1 VEANEISEQITALV
15 DNELKDQDDINRLK
29 DIIKNDSKAGI
40 EFYIETNLKNLVKNR
55 VPQLQAPIYLRNR
68 IVEQIKDE
76 IASPKRQTSRRR
88 WYEKLLLTPKY
99 AIALVTV
106 ILAVVLSVVVL
117 ITNKNSSKNNNSK
130 NQNPIYNMLAEA
142 RKNFQKISEGK
153 LPLQLSSNSPET
165 VKRFFKQK
173 GVKFDPIVPDF
184 KDWEL
189 LGAVVSDQKGE
200 KLPHNLYKCKD
211 GKLVYLYQ
219 ADEHCL
225 KNKVVSLSSDIS
237 KIVDD
242 GKYYKVSDGEQS
254 ALIWK
259 HKGKICVVVSNGNI
273 NTVESKFLAE
283 EGSW

>member
-1 VEANEISEQITALV
+1 MEANELSEQITALV

-29 DIIKNDSKAGI
+29 DIIKNDTNSGI
-40 EFYIETNLKNLVKNR
+40 EFYIQSNLKNLVKSR

-76 IASPKRQTSRRR
+76 VASPNRQKSHRR
-88 WYEKLLLTPKY
+88 WYKKLLLTPKY
-99 AIALVTV
+99 AIVLVIAV
-106 ILAVVLSVVVL
+106 LAVVLSVVVL
-117 ITNKNSSKNNNSK
+117 ITNNSSRNYTSTS
-130 NQNPIYNMLAEA
+130 QNPIYNMLAEA

-153 LPLQLSSNSPET
+153 LPLQLSSNSPEA
-165 VKRFFKQK
+165 VKQFFKQK
-173 GVKFDPIVPDF
+173 GVKFDPIVPEF

-200 KLPHNLYKCKD
+200 KLPHNLYRCKD

-225 KNKVVSLSSDIS
+225 KSKIVSLSSDIS
-237 KIVDD
+237 KIVDT

>member
-1 VEANEISEQITALV
+1 MEANEISEQITALV

-29 DIIKNDSKAGI
+29 DIIKNDANSGI
-40 EFYIETNLKNLVKNR
+40 EFYIQTNLKSLVKNR
-55 VPQLQAPIYLRNR
+55 TPQLQAPIYLKNR

-76 IASPKRQTSRRR
+76 IASPKRQKSHRR
-88 WYEKLLLTPKY
+88 WYKKLLLTPKY
-99 AIALVTV
+99 AIALVTAV
-106 ILAVVLSVVVL
+106 LAVVLSVVVL
-117 ITNKNSSKNNNSK
+117 ITNNSSRNYSSK
-130 NQNPIYNMLAEA
+130 SQNPIYNMLTEA
-142 RKNFQKISEGK
+142 RKNFQKIAEGK

-165 VKRFFKQK
+165 VKQFFKQK

-225 KNKVVSLSSDIS
+225 KNKIVSLSSDIS
-237 KIVDD
+237 RIVDG

-273 NTVESKFLAE
+273 NTVESKLLAE

>member
-1 VEANEISEQITALV
+1 MEANELSEQITALV

-29 DIIKNDSKAGI
+29 DIIKNDTNSGI
-40 EFYIETNLKNLVKNR
+40 EFYIQSNLKNLVKSR

-76 IASPKRQTSRRR
+76 VASPNRQKSHRR
-88 WYEKLLLTPKY
+88 WYKKLLLTPKY
-99 AIALVTV
+99 AIVLVIAV
-106 ILAVVLSVVVL
+106 LAVVLSVVVL
-117 ITNKNSSKNNNSK
+117 ITNNSSRNYTSTS
-130 NQNPIYNMLAEA
+130 QNPLYNMLAEA

-153 LPLQLSSNSPET
+153 LPLQLSSNSPEA
-165 VKRFFKQK
+165 VKQFFKQK
-173 GVKFDPIVPDF
+173 GVKFDPIVPEF

-200 KLPHNLYKCKD
+200 KLPHNLYRCKD

-225 KNKVVSLSSDIS
+225 KSKIVSLSSDIS
-237 KIVDD
+237 KIVDT